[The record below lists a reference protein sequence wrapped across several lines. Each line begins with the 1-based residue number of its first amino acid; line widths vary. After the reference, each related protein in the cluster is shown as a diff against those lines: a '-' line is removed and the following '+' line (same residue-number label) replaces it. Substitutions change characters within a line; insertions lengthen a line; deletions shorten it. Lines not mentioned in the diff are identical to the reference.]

1 MSAYEFV
8 TIWRVSAPID
18 RVWEEI
24 YHSENWP
31 SWWRGVVEV
40 SELKKGDDL
49 GVGSVRRYK
58 WKSLLPY
65 TLTFNI
71 ETVRVEPMTVIEG
84 MASGELEGR
93 GVWNISEEGDV
104 TVARYDWRVS
114 TSKPWM
120 NALAPVA
127 KPVFK
132 WNHDIIM
139 RWGAEGLSKRLNAQI
154 FEGK

>member
-8 TIWRVSAPID
+8 TID

-31 SWWRGVVEV
+31 GWWRGVVEV
-40 SELKKGDDL
+40 SEVKQGDDL
-49 GVGSVRRYK
+49 GVGSIRRYK

-65 TLTFNI
+65 TLIFNV
-71 ETVRVEPMTVIEG
+71 ETVRVEPMAVIEG
-84 MASGELEGR
+84 LASGDLEGS
-93 GVWNISEEGDV
+93 GVWNIWEEGDV
-104 TVARYDWRVS
+104 TVARYDWQVN

-120 NALAPVA
+120 NVIAPVA
-127 KPVFK
+127 KPLFK

-139 RWGAEGLSKRLNAQI
+139 GWGAEGLSKRLNAHT